1 MTYDAIAISIQ
12 TFTNGSYLNTKSSPS
27 NSVLPIN
34 KPPISLTDLQNQKPN
49 TNTSTHSSTPSILY
63 TRKQRSSKSSKM
75 SAPNS
80 GRQSPPPE
88 RQTGSQQQDPVASG
102 HTQHGIHGDSKGAS
116 EDTKFHGLESNPKHP
131 LEDIEA
137 KKFTKGPGN

>member
-1 MTYDAIAISIQ
+1 MTSKY
-12 TFTNGSYLNTKSSPS
+12 NSPPS
-27 NSVLPIN
+27 TLYIRN
-34 KPPISLTDLQNQKPN
+34 KKFKTA
-49 TNTSTHSSTPSILY
+49 
-63 TRKQRSSKSSKM
+63 KM

-88 RQTGSQQQDPVASG
+88 KQTGAQQQDPIASG
-102 HTQHGIHGDSKGAS
+102 HTQHGIHGDSKKAS

-137 KKFTKGPGN
+137 KKFEKGPGN